1 MKSIQET
8 MSYLLTHH
16 AGRAPTKPNVPM
28 YLGNMQR
35 LLNTEQGYIQGYWVQ
50 RMFEAAVS
58 VLVGHDLILNCSR
71 EPQLQR
77 SIPADLA
84 DLQHVLEVIAAEV
97 MFLNGER
104 ADATPGYHADLL
116 HMHLEMARALVA
128 WENNEW
134 EAHAV
139 NPVIRVAALLVRRT
153 QAWINYGK

>member
-16 AGRAPTKPNVPM
+16 AGTAPLKPNVPM

-35 LLNTEQGYIQGYWVQ
+35 WLT
-50 RMFEAAVS
+50 
-58 VLVGHDLILNCSR
+58 
-71 EPQLQR
+71 
-77 SIPADLA
+77 PADLA
-84 DLQHVLEVIAAEV
+84 DLEHVLQVIAAET

>member
-8 MSYLLTHH
+8 MDYLLSYH

-35 LLNTEQGYIQGYWVQ
+35 LFTTEQGYITGHWM
-50 RMFEAAVS
+50 RKMFEAAVN
-58 VLVGHDLILNCSR
+58 VLVGHDLILDGSR
-71 EPQLQR
+71 ESLLQR

-84 DLQHVLEVIAAEV
+84 DLKHVLEVIAAEV

-104 ADATPGYHADLL
+104 EDATPGYHADLL

-134 EAHAV
+134 EAHTV
-139 NPVIRVAALLVRRT
+139 NPVIRIAALLVRRT